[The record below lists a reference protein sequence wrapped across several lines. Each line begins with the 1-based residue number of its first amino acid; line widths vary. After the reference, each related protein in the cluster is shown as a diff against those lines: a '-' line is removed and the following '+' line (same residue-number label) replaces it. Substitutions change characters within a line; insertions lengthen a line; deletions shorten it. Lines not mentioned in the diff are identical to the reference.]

1 MDSLIQQDTIAA
13 LVTAV
18 GESSVG
24 IIRMSGPEA
33 VVIADK
39 IYKGKSN
46 FKQAESHTIHY
57 GYVYDWKKEKKI
69 DEALFLLMRGPH
81 SFTGED
87 VVEVQCHGGM
97 VVLKRVLQLILSSGA
112 RLAEPGE
119 YSKRAFLNGRLDLAQ
134 AESIMDIVQAKTE
147 RGVDLALSQLQ
158 GTLSELVT
166 KIRAD
171 LLEIIAF
178 IQADI
183 DYPDDDIE
191 RLTADEQQERVEMLK
206 GQITAVLENA
216 QKGKMIRDGLRV
228 VIAGKPNVGKS
239 SLLNALLGQDR
250 AIVTDIPGTTRD
262 IIEEY
267 INLNGVPLKIVDTA
281 GIRETDNIVEQIGV
295 DKAQQFM
302 HHADL
307 VLYVIDTIEGLTAQD
322 QQMIAEIQEKPVIY
336 LLNKSD
342 VGVSEAVRQQITNIV
357 GQDTILE
364 ISAREKTGL
373 AQLEQTILQLFFAG
387 TLEVSDHILVTNV
400 RHIQILEECM
410 AHLDGFLR
418 GLQLGLS
425 VDFLVI
431 DLQNAWEKLGKITGE
446 TVEEDLLDQIFSKFC
461 LGK

>member
-1 MDSLIQQDTIAA
+1 MLQQDTITA

-24 IIRMSGPEA
+24 IIRISGPEA
-33 VVIADK
+33 TAIANK
-39 IYKGKSN
+39 IYKGKTD
-46 FKQAESHTIHY
+46 FLTAESHTVHY
-57 GYVYDWKKEKKI
+57 GYVYDYKQDKKV
-69 DEALFLLMRGPH
+69 DEAIFLLMRGPR

-97 VVLKRVLQLILSSGA
+97 VVLKQVLQLILLSGA
-112 RLAEPGE
+112 RLAEQGE
-119 YSKRAFLNGRLDLAQ
+119 FSKRAFLNGRLDLAQ

-158 GTLSELVT
+158 GSLSGMVKEL
-166 KIRAD
+166 RAD
-171 LLEIIAF
+171 LLELVAF

-191 RLTADEQQERVEMLK
+191 RLTPEEFQSRVANLKEQ
-206 GQITAVLENA
+206 IASVLENA

-239 SLLNALLGQDR
+239 SLLNALLGHER

-262 IIEEY
+262 VIEEY
-267 INLNGVPLKIVDTA
+267 INLNGIPLKIVDTA
-281 GIRETDNIVEQIGV
+281 GIRETDNVVEQIGV
-295 DKAQQFM
+295 DKAQQFVKN
-302 HHADL
+302 ADL
-307 VLYVIDTIEGLTAQD
+307 VLYVVDAVQGLTD
-322 QQMIAEIQEKPVIY
+322 EDREMLAEIKNQHVIY
-336 LLNKSD
+336 LMNKSD
-342 VGVSEAVRQQITNIV
+342 VGITDEARVDFANAIGGAPV
-357 GQDTILE
+357 LE
-364 ISAREKTGL
+364 ISAREKLGL
-373 AQLEQTILQLFFAG
+373 DQLEQSIMDLFFSG
-387 TLEVSDHILVTNV
+387 TLEVQNDIMVTNV
-400 RHIQILEECM
+400 RHIQILEESA
-410 AHLDGFLR
+410 AHMEGFLT
-418 GLQLGLS
+418 GLSLGMS

>member
-1 MDSLIQQDTIAA
+1 MLQQDTIAA

-24 IIRMSGPEA
+24 IIRISGPEA
-33 VVIADK
+33 VKIADK
-39 IYKGKSN
+39 IYQGKSDLLS
-46 FKQAESHTIHY
+46 ADTHTIHY
-57 GYVYDWKKEKKI
+57 GYVYDWRNDKKI
-69 DEALFLLMRGPH
+69 DEALFMLMRGPR

-97 VVLKRVLQLILSSGA
+97 VVLKQVLQLILLSGA
-112 RLAEPGE
+112 RLAEQGE

-134 AESIMDIVQAKTE
+134 AESIMDIVQAKTDK
-147 RGVDLALSQLQ
+147 GVDLALSQLQ
-158 GTLSELVT
+158 GTLSGMVKTL
-166 KIRAD
+166 RAD
-171 LLEIIAF
+171 LLELIAF

-191 RLTADEQQERVEMLK
+191 RLTAEEQQQRVVNLK
-206 GQITAVLENA
+206 TQVANVLQNA
-216 QKGKMIRDGLRV
+216 QKGKMIRDGLKV

-239 SLLNALLGQDR
+239 SLLNALLGQER

-262 IIEEY
+262 VIEEY
-267 INLNGVPLKIVDTA
+267 INLNGIPLKIVDTA
-281 GIRETDNIVEQIGV
+281 GIRETDNVVEQIGV

-302 HHADL
+302 KTADL
-307 VLYVIDTIEGLTAQD
+307 VLYVVDAVQGLTEQD
-322 QQMIAEIQEKPVIY
+322 TLMMKDIQNQPVIY

-342 VGVSEAVRQQITNIV
+342 VGISDEIRAQLKEAIGEAPV
-357 GQDTILE
+357 LE
-364 ISAREKTGL
+364 ISARDKIGL
-373 AQLEQTILQLFFAG
+373 EQLEEKITDLFFAG
-387 TLEVSDHILVTNV
+387 TLEVSNDIMVTNV
-400 RHIQILEECM
+400 RHIQILEESM
-410 AHLDGFLR
+410 AHMDGFLN
-418 GLQLGLS
+418 GIMLGLS

>member
-1 MDSLIQQDTIAA
+1 M
-13 LVTAV
+13 
-18 GESSVG
+18 
-24 IIRMSGPEA
+24 
-33 VVIADK
+33 
-39 IYKGKSN
+39 
-46 FKQAESHTIHY
+46 
-57 GYVYDWKKEKKI
+57 
-69 DEALFLLMRGPH
+69 LMRGPR

-97 VVLKRVLQLILSSGA
+97 VVLKQVLQLILLSGA
-112 RLAEPGE
+112 RIAEQGE

-134 AESIMDIVQAKTE
+134 AESIMDIVQAKTDK
-147 RGVDLALSQLQ
+147 GVDLALSQLQ
-158 GTLSELVT
+158 GNLSGMVKTL
-166 KIRAD
+166 RAD
-171 LLEIIAF
+171 LLELIAF

-191 RLTADEQQERVEMLK
+191 RLTAEQQQERVVNLK
-206 GQITAVLENA
+206 AQVAGVLQNA

-262 IIEEY
+262 VIEEY
-267 INLNGVPLKIVDTA
+267 INLNGIPLKIVDTA
-281 GIRETDNIVEQIGV
+281 GIRETDNVVEQIGV

-302 HHADL
+302 KTADL
-307 VLYVIDTIEGLTAQD
+307 VLYVVDAVQGLTEQD
-322 QQMIAEIQEKPVIY
+322 NQMMQDIQNQPVIY

-342 VGVSEAVRQQITNIV
+342 IGISDEIRAQLKKAIGDAPV
-357 GQDTILE
+357 LE
-364 ISAREKTGL
+364 ISARDKIGL
-373 AQLEQTILQLFFAG
+373 EQLEEKITDLFFAG
-387 TLEVSDHILVTNV
+387 TLEVSNDIMVTNV
-400 RHIQILEECM
+400 RHIQILEESM
-410 AHLDGFLR
+410 AHMDGFLN
-418 GLQLGLS
+418 GIMMGLS

>member
-1 MDSLIQQDTIAA
+1 MLQQDTIAA

-24 IIRMSGPEA
+24 IIRISGPEA
-33 VVIADK
+33 VEIAGR
-39 IYKGKSN
+39 IYKGKSDLQ
-46 FKQAESHTIHY
+46 KADSHTIQY
-57 GYVYDWKKEKKI
+57 GYVYDWKQEKKI
-69 DEALFLLMRGPH
+69 DEALFLLMRGPR

-97 VVLKRVLQLILSSGA
+97 VVLKQVLQLILSAGA

-147 RGVDLALSQLQ
+147 RGVDLALSQLT
-158 GTLSELVT
+158 GSLSAMVT
-166 KIRAD
+166 SLRAD
-171 LLEIIAF
+171 LLELIAF

-191 RLTADEQQERVEMLK
+191 RLTMAQQTQRVTNLK
-206 GQITAVLENA
+206 QQVQAVLQNA
-216 QKGKMIRDGLRV
+216 QKGKLIRDGLRV

-239 SLLNALLGQDR
+239 SLLNALLGQER

-262 IIEEY
+262 VIEEY
-267 INLNGVPLKIVDTA
+267 INLNGIPLKIVDTA
-281 GIRETDNIVEQIGV
+281 GIRETDNVVEQIGV
-295 DKAQQFM
+295 EKAQQFM
-302 HHADL
+302 RNADL
-307 VLYVIDTIEGLTAQD
+307 VLYVVDAGQGLTKQD
-322 QQMIAEIQEKPVIY
+322 IPIQHQPVIY

-342 VGVSEAVRQQITNIV
+342 VGIDAAVRTQLQEAI
-357 GQDTILE
+357 GDSPMLE
-364 ISAREKTGL
+364 ISAKEKTGL
-373 AQLEQTILQLFFAG
+373 DKLEQTITDLFFAG
-387 TLEVSDHILVTNV
+387 TLEVSQDILVTNV
-400 RHIQILEECM
+400 RHIQILEDSM
-410 AHLDGFLR
+410 AHLDGFLQ
-418 GLQLGLS
+418 GIAMGLS

>member
-1 MDSLIQQDTIAA
+1 MIQQDTIAA

-24 IIRMSGPEA
+24 IIRISGPQA
-33 VVIADK
+33 VEIAKK
-39 IYKGKSN
+39 IYQGGSDLQKA
-46 FKQAESHTIHY
+46 QSHTIHY
-57 GYVYDWKKEKKI
+57 GYVYDWRQQKKI
-69 DEALFLLMRGPH
+69 DEALFLLMRGPR

-97 VVLKRVLQLILSSGA
+97 VVLKQVLQLILLSGA
-112 RLAEPGE
+112 RLAEAGE

-158 GTLSELVT
+158 GTLSVMVKAL
-166 KIRAD
+166 RAD
-171 LLEIIAF
+171 LLELIAF

-191 RLTADEQQERVEMLK
+191 RLTAQQFADRVSALQ
-206 GQITAVLENA
+206 GQVEAVLQNA

-239 SLLNALLGQDR
+239 SLLNALLGQER

-262 IIEEY
+262 VIEEY
-267 INLNGVPLKIVDTA
+267 INLNGIPLKIVDTA
-281 GIRETDNIVEQIGV
+281 GIRETDNVVEQIGV
-295 DKAQQFM
+295 DKAQQFVRS
-302 HHADL
+302 ADL
-307 VLYVIDTIEGLTAQD
+307 VLYVIDGVQGLTEQD
-322 QQMIAEIQEKPVIY
+322 QQLMADLKNQPVIY

-342 VGVSEAVRQQITNIV
+342 LGISDIVRQQVSDAISHESM
-357 GQDTILE
+357 LE
-364 ISAREKTGL
+364 ISAQEKNGL
-373 AQLEQTILQLFFAG
+373 EQLEQKITDLFFAG
-387 TLEVSDHILVTNV
+387 TLEVSNQILVTNV
-400 RHIQILEECM
+400 RHIQILEESL
-410 AHLDGFLR
+410 AHLAGFLS
-418 GLQLGLS
+418 GLELGLS

-446 TVEEDLLDQIFSKFC
+446 TVEDDLLDQIFSKFC

>member
-1 MDSLIQQDTIAA
+1 MIQQDTIAA

-24 IIRMSGPEA
+24 IIRIIGPEA
-33 VVIADK
+33 LAISKKSYRGRADL
-39 IYKGKSN
+39 
-46 FKQAESHTIHY
+46 QTADSHTIHY
-57 GYVYDWKKEKKI
+57 GYVYDWRQQKKI
-69 DEALFLLMRGPH
+69 DEALFLLMRGPR

-97 VVLKRVLQLILSSGA
+97 VVLKQTLQLILAAGA
-112 RLAEPGE
+112 RLAEAGE

-158 GTLSELVT
+158 GSLSAMVKDL
-166 KIRAD
+166 RAD
-171 LLEIIAF
+171 LLELIAF

-191 RLTADEQQERVEMLK
+191 RLTAQQFAQRVSTLQTKIE
-206 GQITAVLENA
+206 TVLQNA

-239 SLLNALLGQDR
+239 SLLNALLGQER

-262 IIEEY
+262 VIEEY
-267 INLNGVPLKIVDTA
+267 INLKGIPLKIVDTA
-281 GIRETDNIVEQIGV
+281 GIRETDNLVEQIGV
-295 DKAQQFM
+295 DRAQQFVRS
-302 HHADL
+302 ADL
-307 VLYVIDTIEGLTAQD
+307 VLYVVDGVQGLTEQD
-322 QQMIAEIQEKPVIY
+322 AKLMEELRGQTVIY

-342 VGVSEAVRQQITNIV
+342 LGISAAVRQQML
-357 GQDTILE
+357 DTAQQAPVLE
-364 ISAREKTGL
+364 ISAQEKNGL
-373 AQLEQTILQLFFAG
+373 EQLEQKISQLFFAG
-387 TLEVSDHILVTNV
+387 ALEVSNQVFVTNV
-400 RHIQILEECM
+400 RHIQILEESL
-410 AHLDGFLR
+410 AHLVGFLN
-418 GLQLGLS
+418 GLELGLS

-446 TVEEDLLDQIFSKFC
+446 TVEDDLLDQIFSKFC

>member
-1 MDSLIQQDTIAA
+1 MLQQDTITA

-24 IIRMSGPEA
+24 IIRISGPEA
-33 VVIADK
+33 TNIANK
-39 IYKGKSN
+39 IYKGKTD
-46 FKQAESHTIHY
+46 FKTAESHTVHY
-57 GYVYDWKKEKKI
+57 GYVYDAKNDKKI
-69 DEALFLLMRGPH
+69 DEAIFLLMRGPR

-97 VVLKRVLQLILSSGA
+97 VVLKQTLQLILSCGA
-112 RLAEPGE
+112 RLAEQGE
-119 YSKRAFLNGRLDLAQ
+119 FSKRAFLNGRLDLAQ

-158 GTLSELVT
+158 GSLSGMVREL
-166 KIRAD
+166 RAD
-171 LLEIIAF
+171 LLELVAF

-191 RLTADEQQERVEMLK
+191 RLTSEEYQSRVANLK
-206 GQITAVLENA
+206 DQIASVLQNA
-216 QKGKMIRDGLRV
+216 QKGKIIRDGLRV

-239 SLLNALLGQDR
+239 SLLNALLGQER

-262 IIEEY
+262 VIEEY
-267 INLNGVPLKIVDTA
+267 INLNGIPLKIVDTA

-295 DKAQQFM
+295 DKAQQFVKN
-302 HHADL
+302 ADL
-307 VLYVIDTIEGLTAQD
+307 VLYVVDALQGLTEED
-322 QQMIAEIQEKPVIY
+322 TQMLDEIKNQHVIY
-336 LLNKSD
+336 LMNKSD
-342 VGVSEAVRQQITNIV
+342 VGITDEARAAFADAIGGAPV
-357 GQDTILE
+357 LE
-364 ISAREKTGL
+364 ISAREKLGL
-373 AQLEQTILQLFFAG
+373 DQLEQRIMDLFFSG
-387 TLEVSDHILVTNV
+387 TLEVQNDIMVTNV
-400 RHIQILEECM
+400 RHIQILEESA
-410 AHLDGFLR
+410 AHMEGFLT
-418 GLQLGLS
+418 GLMLGMS

>member
-1 MDSLIQQDTIAA
+1 MLQQDTIAA

-24 IIRMSGPEA
+24 IIRISGPEA
-33 VVIADK
+33 VEIAGR
-39 IYKGKSN
+39 IYKGKSDLQ
-46 FKQAESHTIHY
+46 KADSHTIQY
-57 GYVYDWKKEKKI
+57 GYVYDWKRDKKI
-69 DEALFLLMRGPH
+69 DEALFLLMRGPR

-97 VVLKRVLQLILSSGA
+97 VVLKQVLQLILSAGA
-112 RLAEPGE
+112 RLAEQGE

-147 RGVDLALSQLQ
+147 RGVDLALSQLT
-158 GTLSELVT
+158 GSLSAMVT
-166 KIRAD
+166 SLRAD
-171 LLEIIAF
+171 LLELIAF

-191 RLTADEQQERVEMLK
+191 RLTMAQQTQRVTNLK
-206 GQITAVLENA
+206 QQVQAVLQNA
-216 QKGKMIRDGLRV
+216 QKGKLIRDGLRV

-239 SLLNALLGQDR
+239 SLLNALLGQER

-262 IIEEY
+262 VIEEY
-267 INLNGVPLKIVDTA
+267 INLNGIPLKIVDTA
-281 GIRETDNIVEQIGV
+281 GIRETDNVVEQIGV
-295 DKAQQFM
+295 EKAQQFM
-302 HHADL
+302 RNADL
-307 VLYVIDTIEGLTAQD
+307 VLYVVDAGQGLTKQD
-322 QQMIAEIQEKPVIY
+322 IPMMAEIQHQPVIY

-342 VGVSEAVRQQITNIV
+342 VGIDTAVRTQLQEAIGDSPV
-357 GQDTILE
+357 LE
-364 ISAREKTGL
+364 ISAKEKTGL
-373 AQLEQTILQLFFAG
+373 DKLEQTITDLFFAG
-387 TLEVSDHILVTNV
+387 TLEVSQDILVTNV
-400 RHIQILEECM
+400 RHIQILEDSM
-410 AHLDGFLR
+410 AHLDGFLQ
-418 GLQLGLS
+418 GIAMGLS

>member
-1 MDSLIQQDTIAA
+1 MLQQDTIAA

-24 IIRMSGPEA
+24 IIRISGPEA
-33 VVIADK
+33 VKIAEK
-39 IYKGKSN
+39 IYHGKSDLSN
-46 FKQAESHTIHY
+46 ADTHTIHY
-57 GYVYDWKKEKKI
+57 GYVYDWKQDKKI
-69 DEALFLLMRGPH
+69 DEALFMLMRGPR

-87 VVEVQCHGGM
+87 IVEVQCHGGM
-97 VVLKRVLQLILSSGA
+97 VVLKQVLQLILLSGA
-112 RLAEPGE
+112 RLAEQGE

-134 AESIMDIVQAKTE
+134 AESIMDIVQAKTD

-158 GTLSELVT
+158 GSLSGMVKTL
-166 KIRAD
+166 RAD
-171 LLEIIAF
+171 LLELIAF

-191 RLTADEQQERVEMLK
+191 RLSSDQQQERIEHLK
-206 GQITAVLENA
+206 AQVSAVLQNA
-216 QKGKMIRDGLRV
+216 QKGKIIRDGLRV

-239 SLLNALLGQDR
+239 SLLNALLGQER

-262 IIEEY
+262 VIEEY
-267 INLNGVPLKIVDTA
+267 INLNGIPLKIVDTA

-302 HHADL
+302 KNADL
-307 VLYVIDTIEGLTAQD
+307 ILYVVDAVQGITEQD
-322 QQMIAEIQEKPVIY
+322 SQMMADIQNQPVVY

-342 VGVSEAVRQQITNIV
+342 VGISDDIRQQLRNAI
-357 GQDTILE
+357 GDAPLLE
-364 ISAREKTGL
+364 ISAREKIGL
-373 AQLEQTILQLFFAG
+373 EKLEQTITDLFFAG
-387 TLEVSDHILVTNV
+387 TLEVSNDIMVTNV
-400 RHIQILEECM
+400 RHIQILEESL
-410 AHLDGFLR
+410 AHMDGFLN
-418 GLQLGLS
+418 GIMMGLS

>member
-1 MDSLIQQDTIAA
+1 MLQQDTITA

-24 IIRMSGPEA
+24 IIRISGPEA
-33 VVIADK
+33 TSIANK
-39 IYKGKSN
+39 IYKGKN
-46 FKQAESHTIHY
+46 DFLTAESHTVHY
-57 GYVYDWKKEKKI
+57 GYVYDYKQDKKV
-69 DEALFLLMRGPH
+69 DEAIFLLMRGPR

-97 VVLKRVLQLILSSGA
+97 VVLKQVLQLILLSGA
-112 RLAEPGE
+112 RLAEQGE
-119 YSKRAFLNGRLDLAQ
+119 FSKRAFLNGRLDLAQ

-158 GTLSELVT
+158 GSLSGMVKEL
-166 KIRAD
+166 RAD
-171 LLEIIAF
+171 LLELVAF

-191 RLTADEQQERVEMLK
+191 RLTPEEFQSRVANLKEQ
-206 GQITAVLENA
+206 IASVLENA

-239 SLLNALLGQDR
+239 SLLNALLGHER

-262 IIEEY
+262 VIEEY
-267 INLNGVPLKIVDTA
+267 INLNGIPLKIVDTA
-281 GIRETDNIVEQIGV
+281 GIRETDNVVEQIGV
-295 DKAQQFM
+295 DKAQQFVKN
-302 HHADL
+302 ADL
-307 VLYVIDTIEGLTAQD
+307 VLYVVDAVQGLTD
-322 QQMIAEIQEKPVIY
+322 EDREMLAEIKNQHVIY
-336 LLNKSD
+336 LMNKSD
-342 VGVSEAVRQQITNIV
+342 VGITDAARTDFANAIGGAPV
-357 GQDTILE
+357 LE
-364 ISAREKTGL
+364 ISAREKLGL
-373 AQLEQTILQLFFAG
+373 DQLEQSIMELFFSG
-387 TLEVSDHILVTNV
+387 TLEVQNDIMVTNV
-400 RHIQILEECM
+400 RHIQILEESA
-410 AHLDGFLR
+410 AHMEGFLT
-418 GLQLGLS
+418 GLSLGMS